1 MTWIQAVPTR
11 WDDWSIICVTFAALQ
26 TLTRPLKPPGVRRQN
41 HTGRS
46 VGRSAFIERPSDGRG
61 PCWLHCVLL
70 DDSCE
75 QPPRAVS
82 MDERCDMNW
91 CDVQSKPWPQ
101 STARRRRIERFVRR
115 RRQKPTKYQRFVP
128 IYLCQLCRKS
138 IMQLYYICVDLWINV
153 CMDGRVIST
162 RSTSYC
168 MCLEGGAE
176 GTVFQYILSYFH
188 WPIAIKFSGKK
199 LSLGEQTRTFK
210 FKLLAQT
217 CPVTSPWF
225 TRIQMDALGH
235 TLAPFWSVLSCHLC
249 FLPGDSHP
257 WQVLVNGA
265 PPVCTRTT
273 WTPLEPLNLP
283 VQRLSRY
290 TLVIHS

>member
-1 MTWIQAVPTR
+1 MIGQLYVWPLRHCRHSLDR
-11 WDDWSIICVTFAALQ
+11 WNHRVSGDKT
-26 TLTRPLKPPGVRRQN
+26 TLA
-41 HTGRS
+41 GRS

-101 STARRRRIERFVRR
+101 STARRRRIERFVCR

-128 IYLCQLCRKS
+128 IHLCQLCRKS

-162 RSTSYC
+162 RS

-176 GTVFQYILSYFH
+176 GTVFQYILSYFY

-199 LSLGEQTRTFK
+199 MSLGEQTRTFK

-217 CPVTSPWF
+217 CPVTFTLIHPHPNGCIGPHFGAIPICFELPPLLPPRWFPSLTSP
-225 TRIQMDALGH
+225 
-235 TLAPFWSVLSCHLC
+235 C
-249 FLPGDSHP
+249 
-257 WQVLVNGA
+257 
-265 PPVCTRTT
+265 
-273 WTPLEPLNLP
+273 
-283 VQRLSRY
+283 
-290 TLVIHS
+290 